1 MKSAW
6 PRLFRTR
13 SSLLYAVL
21 PERGYFD
28 LSPAGIV
35 TVEND
40 GATRFRPTKDPA
52 GRHRF
57 LMMKPEQAARV
68 REAVVQLS
76 IEPWQGKR

>member
-1 MKSAW
+1 
-6 PRLFRTR
+6 
-13 SSLLYAVL
+13 VL

-40 GATRFRPTKDPA
+40 GATRFNPTKDPA